1 MTTPFGNNLS
11 LTRRSLLGAGA
22 GLGLVASMGAP
33 AHAAYTTYKYGSNA
47 SQFGELSLPTGTP
60 RGVVVVIH
68 GGYWRSQYT
77 LSLGRPLAADLV
89 TRGWAVWNLE
99 YRRVGNGGGNPTTF
113 DDVSNGIDYLSTRGL
128 NLSKVITMGHSAG
141 GHLGTW
147 AASRK
152 RFSRWSAAKVNV
164 THVIS
169 QAGVLDLTT
178 AYNQNLGSGA
188 VRSFM
193 GTAPGSSYDP
203 CDPQRHIPLTQPLW
217 AIHSTQDTTVP
228 ISQSQNYVNA
238 ATAAGAQA
246 QLVTTTG
253 DHFSVITTT
262 HPAWQQ
268 QIAILDSIG

>member
-1 MTTPFGNNLS
+1 MTSWNPRT
-11 LTRRSLLGAGA
+11 LTRRTLLASTAGA
-22 GLGLVASMGAP
+22 GLAMSLGGP
-33 AHAAYTTYKYGSNA
+33 AAAATTKLKYGTNA
-47 SQFGELSLPTGTP
+47 SQFGELSLPSGTP

-77 LSLGRPLAADLV
+77 LSLGRPLATDLV
-89 TRGWAVWNLE
+89 ARGWAVWNLE
-99 YRRVGNGGGNPTTF
+99 YRRVGNGGGNPATF

-152 RFSRWSAAKVNV
+152 HFSRWSAAKVNV

-169 QAGVLDLTT
+169 QAGVLDLT
-178 AYNQNLGSGA
+178 AGYNANLGSGA

-193 GTAPGSSYDP
+193 GSAPNSSYDP
-203 CDPQRHIPLTQPLW
+203 CDPQRHIPLSQPMW

-238 ATAAGAQA
+238 ATAAGASA
-246 QLVTTTG
+246 QLLTTTG
-253 DHFSVITTT
+253 AHFSVITTS